1 MSDSEIKVKYL
12 GLTDYRQTWEAMKDF
27 TNQRGPD
34 TADELWITEH
44 PAVYTQGQNGRPE
57 HLLNPQNIP
66 VIQIDRG
73 GQVTYHG
80 PGQLV
85 LYCLLD
91 LHQLGLGV
99 KGLVSKLEKSV
110 IELLTAYR
118 IEAVT
123 RKTAPGVYVDQAK
136 IAALGLRIRKGYC
149 YHGLSLNVDMDLEP
163 FARINPCGYRGLT
176 VTQLSDFDV
185 SVDTRQAGH
194 HLADILI
201 RHLGKRSEKTSGNTR
216 G

>member
-1 MSDSEIKVKYL
+1 MSKFIKI
-12 GLTDYRQTWEAMKDF
+12 YRLCLVDQNV
-27 TNQRGPD
+27 TNAAEP
-34 TADELWITEH
+34 
-44 PAVYTQGQNGRPE
+44 
-57 HLLNPQNIP
+57 
-66 VIQIDRG
+66 
-73 GQVTYHG
+73 
-80 PGQLV
+80 
-85 LYCLLD
+85 LLD
-91 LHQLGLGV
+91 SL
-99 KGLVSKLEKSV
+99 
-110 IELLTAYR
+110 Y
-118 IEAVT
+118 
-123 RKTAPGVYVDQAK
+123 
-136 IAALGLRIRKGYC
+136 ALGLRIRKGYC